1 MLQPT
6 WQNLVA
12 RRADPKVTDNHP
24 FNLPR
29 NYLRRRRSPGVH
41 HPVHTVQTNNLPS
54 KDLVKVAFNCAFVV
68 NTSYVRILVVEDDEP
83 IAEALTS
90 GLTRE
95 GFEVCRVRTG
105 NDALNSLPT
114 DFILLD
120 LGLPDRD
127 GIGLF
132 ESLRAVSSAP
142 IIMVT
147 ARGAEEDRIA
157 GLNLGADDYV
167 VKPFG
172 VRELVARINAVTR
185 RISRFDSDANSPQI
199 LGDMEI
205 DRRLRTI
212 TLCGVQVACT
222 PKEFGILEFLAR
234 DPGAVITRQ
243 ELLDG
248 VWGPHW
254 FGPTKMMDV
263 HIASLRHKLGRH
275 DFIETLRGVGFKFT
289 VTEA

>member
-1 MLQPT
+1 M
-6 WQNLVA
+6 
-12 RRADPKVTDNHP
+12 KI
-24 FNLPR
+24 
-29 NYLRRRRSPGVH
+29 
-41 HPVHTVQTNNLPS
+41 NNLPS
-54 KDLVKVAFNCAFVV
+54 KNLVKVASNSAFVV
-68 NTSYVRILVVEDDEP
+68 DTSCVRILVVEDDEP
-83 IAEALTS
+83 IAEALAS

-95 GFEVCRVRTG
+95 GYEVCRVATG

-127 GIGLF
+127 GIDLF
-132 ESLRAVSSAP
+132 ESLRAVSPAP

-172 VRELVARINAVTR
+172 LRELVARINAVTR
-185 RISRFDSDANSPQI
+185 RISRFDSDAISPQV
-199 LGDMEI
+199 LGDMTI

-212 TLCGVQVACT
+212 TVCGAEVACT

-263 HIASLRHKLGRH
+263 HIASLRHKLGRN
-275 DFIETLRGVGFKFT
+275 DFIETLRGVGFKIT